1 LTEHSG
7 LISVASVSS
16 GRGDTVSQA
25 LQEISSDPGYR
36 LVLELLAEGPRPYAG
51 IRSTLLAHRP
61 PPSEGEIDAVLRKL
75 ASLGLVLKGP
85 QWTLADAGST
95 ALRELDYLDRLPA
108 AAGSGLAA
116 RVALLNPGVA
126 HPARRYDYWLGG
138 KDNFAAD
145 RLSAEEFERL
155 VPGLRAGVRSN
166 RDVLRRIVRHLAA
179 EEGIRQFLDIGTGL
193 PTADNTHEVAQSVAP
208 ASRVVYVDNDPL
220 VLAHARALLTSTPEG
235 RTAYIDADLRS
246 PDTILGSAELR
257 DTLDLSRPVALL
269 LIAVLHF
276 IPGEGV
282 VQPLVERLVDALPA
296 GSFVAITH
304 LTSDFLPPPVV
315 ERHEEMQRSGHSDFW
330 MRGKAEVTDLFA
342 GLDLLDPGVV
352 PPTKWRPD
360 PDTPDYDLDV
370 VNGWVGVARKG

>member
-1 LTEHSG
+1 M
-7 LISVASVSS
+7 
-16 GRGDTVSQA
+16 
-25 LQEISSDPGYR
+25 
-36 LVLELLAEGPRPYAG
+36 ELLAEGPRSYTG
-51 IRSTLLAHRP
+51 IRSTLLAHDP
-61 PPSEGEIDAVLRKL
+61 APSEGEIDAVLRKL
-75 ASLGLVLKGP
+75 ASLGLVRKGP
-85 QWTLADAGST
+85 QWTLADAGTT

-108 AAGSGLAA
+108 AAGAGLAA
-116 RVALLNPGVA
+116 RVAQLNPGVA

-193 PTADNTHEVAQSVAP
+193 PTADNTHEVAQAVAP

-220 VLAHARALLTSTPEG
+220 VLAHARALLTSSPQG
-235 RTAYIDADLRS
+235 RTAYIDADLRE
-246 PDTILGSAELR
+246 PGTILGSPELR
-257 DTLDLSRPVALL
+257 DTLDLAQPIALL

-276 IPGEGV
+276 IPGDGV
-282 VQPLVERLVDALPA
+282 VQPLVAELVDVLPA

-304 LTSDFLPPPVV
+304 LTGDFLPPPVV
-315 ERHEEMQRSGHSDFW
+315 QRHEEMQRSGRSDFW
-330 MRGKAEVTDLFA
+330 MRGKAEVTGLFD
-342 GLDLLDPGVV
+342 GLDLLEPGVV

-360 PDTPDYDLDV
+360 ADTPDYDLDV
-370 VNGWVGVARKG
+370 VNGWVGVARKDA